1 MKYILLFL
9 LFLVSCT
16 KEEQVKQ
23 EVPNTVLI
31 QIEAIHIDGNVELSP
46 IVVAR

>member
-1 MKYILLFL
+1 MKYILLFI

-23 EVPNTVLI
+23 EISNPVLI
-31 QIEAIHIDGNVELSP
+31 QIEAVHVDGNIELSP
-46 IVVAR
+46 IVLVR